1 MNSTL
6 VTQFDIDRILD
17 TGSGTHASTPTSAL
31 AERFQALLEQEPGAQ
46 ASLSATSASG
56 SRLDV
61 VKQAVEDQAAD
72 YRQVPN
78 DVLYMSQHL
87 SALSMERLAAAD
99 MTIQLEIASLNA
111 DLQVKMATVQS
122 TKDAVQTLMKNQ

>member
-17 TGSGTHASTPTSAL
+17 TGSGTHASTPPAAL

-46 ASLSATSASG
+46 ASLSATSAPG